1 MSRDVKSIPTTYL
14 VRSFLAAC
22 TQQSVSTVVI
32 YTSFDSGRASMRAAS
47 NTGPEGVQAALAALN
62 KTDEAAV
69 EAAAEALYT
78 FEETARLGPDAEPWV
93 KAHEG
98 LQAEMRTLARAVL
111 NAAHAASVA
120 KLVDDNP
127 PPRLIV

>member
-1 MSRDVKSIPTTYL
+1 MDIKSIPLAYL

-22 TQQSVSTVVI
+22 TQQGVSTVVI
-32 YTSFDSGRASMRAAS
+32 YTSFEAGRASMRAAS

-69 EAAAEALYT
+69 EAAAKAFHDVMVGEEAT
-78 FEETARLGPDAEPWV
+78 DAVSWEDVPEERKGAPRRLAS
-93 KAHEG
+93 A
-98 LQAEMRTLARAVL
+98 MLA
-111 NAAHAASVA
+111 AAHAASVA
-120 KLVDDNP
+120 KLVEDNP